1 MRQALI
7 CLILLAGCA
16 TEPPPR
22 PVPERIILLPSTDGR
37 ASSIVVTTNDRQ
49 ISLATPYA
57 VAEAG
62 AVATATTADEV
73 DQRYGRVIAMQPK
86 RPRVYTLHFVFG
98 SDELTAESRI
108 AFEQARSEIASFPG
122 AEVIV
127 IGHTD
132 RVGAVEFND
141 ALSRKRAETVAS
153 RLIAAG
159 VSAERIAV
167 AGRGEREPLI
177 PTNDEVAEP
186 RNRRV
191 EIKVR

>member
-1 MRQALI
+1 
-7 CLILLAGCA
+7 
-16 TEPPPR
+16 
-22 PVPERIILLPSTDGR
+22 
-37 ASSIVVTTNDRQ
+37 
-49 ISLATPYA
+49 
-57 VAEAG
+57 
-62 AVATATTADEV
+62 
-73 DQRYGRVIAMQPK
+73 
-86 RPRVYTLHFVFG
+86 
-98 SDELTAESRI
+98 
-108 AFEQARSEIASFPG
+108 
-122 AEVIV
+122 V

-153 RLIAAG
+153 RLVAAG
-159 VSAERIAV
+159 VPAERIAV